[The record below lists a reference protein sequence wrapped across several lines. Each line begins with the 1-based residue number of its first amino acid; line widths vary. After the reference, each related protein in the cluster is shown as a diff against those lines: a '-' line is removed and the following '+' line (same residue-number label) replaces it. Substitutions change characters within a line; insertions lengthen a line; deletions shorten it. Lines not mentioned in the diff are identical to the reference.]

1 MALSKSAK
9 IVLILLIVGVAAAI
23 LGLFLAFG
31 PPQLYARTSTP
42 EFCGSCH
49 VMEMEYET
57 WFHSGAHK
65 RITCV
70 DCHLPNDTK
79 MRHLFWKSVDGIHD
93 TVRFYSGQ
101 VSDYLRLSSRG
112 EQVVRENC
120 QRCHSEI
127 GARINETRNCWTCH
141 RRLTHRLSGVR
152 LTQQP

>member
-9 IVLILLIVGVAAAI
+9 IVLLILVVGVAAAV

-49 VMEMEYET
+49 VMDMEYET

-79 MRHLFWKSVDGIHD
+79 IRHLFWKSVDGIHD

-112 EQVVRENC
+112 EQVVRDNC